1 MKKLASVF
9 AVITCVFALTACG
22 SAKVNTLSGTPLTDA
37 ATEQSI
43 ISYGEQLVGSMDSIV
58 RGGTIEEY
66 SDDAVFGPA
75 LDSYENSLE
84 DIGEVQG
91 FNNEQAVLDSD
102 GNYLINIG
110 VDGSNH
116 DADVV
121 ITVGVKTGTPSN
133 VATNVRYTLGELM
146 EQAGLNTILGMG
158 TTFVIL
164 ILLSLI
170 ISAFA
175 LIGKSQA
182 NKKKK
187 AAAIQAAE
195 APAAAPAGW
204 RRRRGRAPP
213 PSQTAQRILSWC
225 SPWILLLHPPMPA
238 GGPAALPS
246 RTNLSDPNARVV
258 TPF

>member
-1 MKKLASVF
+1 M
-9 AVITCVFALTACG
+9 
-22 SAKVNTLSGTPLTDA
+22 
-37 ATEQSI
+37 
-43 ISYGEQLVGSMDSIV
+43 
-58 RGGTIEEY
+58 
-66 SDDAVFGPA
+66 
-75 LDSYENSLE
+75 
-84 DIGEVQG
+84 
-91 FNNEQAVLDSD
+91 
-102 GNYLINIG
+102 
-110 VDGSNH
+110 DGSNH

-195 APAAAPAGW
+195 APAAAPAAEVAEEVTDDNELIAVIAAAVAASEG
-204 RRRRGRAPP
+204 
-213 PSQTAQRILSWC
+213 QTTTDGFVVRSIRKAR
-225 SPWILLLHPPMPA
+225 
-238 GGPAALPS
+238 S
-246 RTNLSDPNARVV
+246 R
-258 TPF
+258 F

>member
-1 MKKLASVF
+1 M
-9 AVITCVFALTACG
+9 
-22 SAKVNTLSGTPLTDA
+22 
-37 ATEQSI
+37 
-43 ISYGEQLVGSMDSIV
+43 GSMDSIV

-195 APAAAPAGW
+195 APAAAPVAEVAEEVTDDNELIAVIAAAVAASEG
-204 RRRRGRAPP
+204 
-213 PSQTAQRILSWC
+213 QTTTDGFVVRSIRKAR
-225 SPWILLLHPPMPA
+225 
-238 GGPAALPS
+238 S
-246 RTNLSDPNARVV
+246 R
-258 TPF
+258 F

>member
-1 MKKLASVF
+1 M
-9 AVITCVFALTACG
+9 
-22 SAKVNTLSGTPLTDA
+22 
-37 ATEQSI
+37 
-43 ISYGEQLVGSMDSIV
+43 GSMDSIV

-133 VATNVRYTLGELM
+133 VATNVRYTLM

-195 APAAAPAGW
+195 APAAAPAAEVAEEVTDDNELIAVIAAAVAASEG
-204 RRRRGRAPP
+204 
-213 PSQTAQRILSWC
+213 QTTTDGFVVRSIRKAR
-225 SPWILLLHPPMPA
+225 
-238 GGPAALPS
+238 S
-246 RTNLSDPNARVV
+246 R
-258 TPF
+258 F

>member
-43 ISYGEQLVGSMDSIV
+43 IAYGEQLVGSMDSIV

-66 SDDAVFGPA
+66 SDYAVFGPA

-175 LIGKSQA
+175 LIGKSQD

-195 APAAAPAGW
+195 APAAAPAAEVAEEVTDDNELIAVIAAAVAASEG
-204 RRRRGRAPP
+204 
-213 PSQTAQRILSWC
+213 QTTTDGFVVRSIRKAR
-225 SPWILLLHPPMPA
+225 
-238 GGPAALPS
+238 S
-246 RTNLSDPNARVV
+246 R
-258 TPF
+258 F